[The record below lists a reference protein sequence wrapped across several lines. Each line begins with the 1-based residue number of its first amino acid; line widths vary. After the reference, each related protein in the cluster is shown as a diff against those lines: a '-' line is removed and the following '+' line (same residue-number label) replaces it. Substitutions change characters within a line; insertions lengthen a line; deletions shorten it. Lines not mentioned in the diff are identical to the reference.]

1 MKTSPSLAGMFKT
14 DHPRAVDRYVD
25 YFGGSE
31 PRCHLGE
38 RLTSAGEAPPVL
50 AGGEPT
56 RWLEASSA

>member
-14 DHPRAVDRYVD
+14 DHPRPVDRYID

-31 PRCHLGE
+31 PCCRVGE
-38 RLTSAGEAPPVL
+38 RLTPAGEAPPAL